1 MKRKIFII
9 SIFMAIAAMFSSTN
23 AEAQN
28 IEKPTIEGKTSFA
41 VIVDQT
47 TLEKCRAE
55 IDSYKAVVESEG
67 LPTYIV
73 SANWCC
79 PEEVRDVLKELY
91 KNNCLEGAFLV
102 GDIPIAMAI
111 KAQHLTTAFK
121 MDEREYPMYDASV
134 PTDRFYD
141 DFDLKFDFIQDSTD
155 GLKFYYQLSPVSKQY
170 IESDI
175 YTARLKPLAG
185 NGDKY
190 EQISKYLKKAVELH
204 KEHNHFD
211 TFVSYTGYGS
221 CSECLKAWR
230 SEQQILHEQYPGVFT
245 KYNNAKFIRFSM
257 DKYPKDYVIRELRR
271 PDLDFMVIHG
281 HGMPDR
287 QYLAEIPN
295 QMEIDHEEY
304 IKYELRQMLRS
315 GRNGQKEKVLAIA
328 EKWGLDSTW
337 YAGYNTPEMIKKD
350 STEDARTGILIEDV
364 NAIAPNAR
372 FVIMD
377 CCFNG
382 DFRYDDFIAGKYI
395 MTDGKCLASF
405 ANSVN
410 VLQDKSTTDL
420 LGLLGQGIRLGNWAK
435 HNNILESHLF
445 GDPTFHFH
453 APHGHA
459 HHGEGNHHH
468 SHDINDMMSVND
480 NGFWVERLDH
490 HNPEYQNVALIKLVC
505 NNYEGIEDILLK
517 KVVESPFAI
526 VRYNA
531 MMLLEK
537 LNHPNWHEALK
548 VATNDSYEFTRR
560 IALHRMGWC
569 GNPEFIPYL
578 IDSYVTDYS
587 ALRIKFNI
595 TRSLLCFNKDLVLE
609 QIEKYFA
616 DKNFYL
622 AAKFK
627 QELID
632 LVSKDS
638 AGKDLKTVQDPSKSS
653 TTKKY
658 CIQALR
664 NTPYHQ
670 IVDGLLATL
679 QSDETAPEVKQYIIE
694 SLSWF
699 RRSYKRESILLVVEK
714 MLAEKQFTSSEM
726 ERELKRACTK
736 LKSEK

>member
-1 MKRKIFII
+1 MKRKT
-9 SIFMAIAAMFSSTN
+9 SIFSLFAVAAAMFSSLSAT
-23 AEAQN
+23 ARN

-41 VIVDQT
+41 VVVDQT

-73 SANWCC
+73 SDNWCS
-79 PEEVRDVLKELY
+79 PEEVRSVLEELY
-91 KNNCLEGAFLV
+91 KNNKLEGAFLV
-102 GDIPIAMAI
+102 GDIPIVMAT
-111 KAQHLTTAFK
+111 KAEHLTT
-121 MDEREYPMYDASV
+121 ASV

-141 DFDLKFDFIQDSTD
+141 DFDLKFDFIKDSTD
-155 GLKFYYQLSPVSKQY
+155 GLKFYCRLSPVSEQH
-170 IESDI
+170 IGSDI

-190 EQISKYLKKAVELH
+190 GQISKYLKKAVALH

-211 TFVSYTGYGS
+211 SFVSYTGYGAGP
-221 CSECLKAWR
+221 ECLKAWR
-230 SEQQILHEQYPGVFT
+230 SEQQILHEQYPGIFT

-287 QYLAEIPN
+287 QCLAGIPN
-295 QMEIDHEEY
+295 QMDIEHPEY
-304 IKYELRQMLRS
+304 IKYELRQMMRS
-315 GRNGQKEKVLAIA
+315 NLKEQKEKVL
-328 EKWGLDSTW
+328 ELVGKWGLDSAW
-337 YAGYNTPEMIKKD
+337 YAGYDTPEMIRKD
-350 STEDARTGILIEDV
+350 SIEDARTGILTEDV
-364 NAIAPNAR
+364 NAISPNAR

-377 CCFNG
+377 CGFNG
-382 DFRYDDFIAGKYI
+382 DFRYDNFIAGKYI

-405 ANSVN
+405 ANSAN
-410 VLQDKSTTDL
+410 VVQDKSATDL

-435 HNNILESHLF
+435 YNNSLESHLF

-459 HHGEGNHHH
+459 HHGEEHHH
-468 SHDINDMMSVND
+468 THDINGMMAVND
-480 NGFWVERLDH
+480 NGFWVEHLNH

-517 KVVESPFAI
+517 KVVGSPFAI

-531 MMLLEK
+531 MMLLER

-548 VATNDSYEFTRR
+548 AATNDSHELTRR
-560 IALHRMGWC
+560 IAVHRMGLC
-569 GNPEFIPYL
+569 GNTEFIPYL

-587 ALRIKFNI
+587 ALRVKFNI
-595 TRSLLCFNKDLVLE
+595 TKSLQCFDKDLVLG

-616 DKNFYL
+616 DKDFYL
-622 AAKFK
+622 AARFK

-632 LVSKDS
+632 LVS
-638 AGKDLKTVQDPSKSS
+638 
-653 TTKKY
+653 
-658 CIQALR
+658 
-664 NTPYHQ
+664 
-670 IVDGLLATL
+670 
-679 QSDETAPEVKQYIIE
+679 
-694 SLSWF
+694 
-699 RRSYKRESILLVVEK
+699 
-714 MLAEKQFTSSEM
+714 
-726 ERELKRACTK
+726 
-736 LKSEK
+736 SEK